1 MSVVIYILGVLM
13 VSSVAMGNM
22 AFRAGLGVKRWA
34 MLGLIIGP
42 VAYPLFSTHKR
53 FAQKR
58 AQGKQSMSIKV

>member
-1 MSVVIYILGVLM
+1 MVIYILGVLM

-53 FAQKR
+53 FALKR
-58 AQGKQSMSIKV
+58 AQGKQSVAIKV